1 MMKIRLRQYQQT
13 DADIICSWVKTEE
26 ELYRW
31 SADRIGVFPVPEN
44 RLNEIYANVPE
55 DTEFV
60 PVTAVDE
67 DGKPAGHL
75 FIRILPGK
83 PVKTARFGFVIVDP
97 ERRNTGIGEQMLLQA
112 AMYAQN
118 VLQAKTASL
127 GVFTDNL
134 PARKCYEKAGFRI
147 AGRPFWMAPPSGEGL
162 FYRMEERDAPPA
174 ARRDPG
180 LQV

>member
-1 MMKIRLRQYQQT
+1 MMKIRLRQYQQK

-55 DTEFV
+55 DIEFV

-67 DGKPAGHL
+67 EGTPAGHL

-134 PARKCYEKAGFRI
+134 PARKCYEKAGFTYLPEKEFYDT
-147 AGRPFWMAPPSGEGL
+147 PFGSWECL
-162 FYRMEERDAPPA
+162 EMEMPLCEC
-174 ARRDPG
+174 RR
-180 LQV
+180 LKC